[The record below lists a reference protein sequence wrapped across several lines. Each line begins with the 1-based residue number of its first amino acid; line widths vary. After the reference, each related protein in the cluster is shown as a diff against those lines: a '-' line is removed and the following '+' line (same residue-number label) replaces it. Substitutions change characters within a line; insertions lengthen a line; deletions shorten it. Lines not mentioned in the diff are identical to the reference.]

1 MISSRYEFYKLLEHH
16 KLKGKGIEIGVGRGD
31 FSKHLLESTKLE
43 KIYSIDPWDIS
54 KSQYRLKWT
63 QEKLNEIYKLA
74 MLNLKPF
81 GLRSEI
87 VKETSAEASKMFDE
101 KSIDFIY
108 IDALHDYESVIQDIG
123 LWWPKVKSGGILA
136 GHDYTK
142 RIGEKEK
149 DAEFGVIKA
158 VDESVK
164 KLNVNLNIT
173 NDDRF
178 PSWYFR
184 KPIKKLL

>member
-1 MISSRYEFYKLLEHH
+1 MISSRYEFHKLLKQHN
-16 KLKGKGIEIGVGRGD
+16 LKGKGIEIGVGRGE
-31 FSKHLLESTKLE
+31 FSKHLLELTELE

-54 KSQYRLKWT
+54 KSQYRSKWT
-63 QEKLNEIYKLA
+63 QEKLNEVYELA

-81 GLRSEI
+81 GSRSKV
-87 VKETSAEASKMFDE
+87 VKSTSAEALKMFDD

-108 IDALHDYESVIQDIG
+108 IDALHDYESVKQDIE

-142 RIGEKEK
+142 RIAEKEK

-158 VDESVK
+158 VNESVK
-164 KLNVNLNIT
+164 ELNVNLNVT
-173 NDDRF
+173 NGDRF

-184 KPIKKLL
+184 KPFAMY